1 MNPPSDTLS
10 LGDVITDA
18 AGFLA
23 ALGAGTMI
31 LFPLAIPGLA
41 LIVVPLML
49 LAAAVGLLV
58 AVAAVPVLTL
68 VALRRVARPST
79 TDHKVRA

>member
-1 MNPPSDTLS
+1 MNPRSDTLS

-31 LFPLAIPGLA
+31 LFPFRSLPC
-41 LIVVPLML
+41 PDRR
-49 LAAAVGLLV
+49 AAD
-58 AVAAVPVLTL
+58 AAGRRRRAAGRRSSRACLTL

-79 TDHKVRA
+79 TDHKARA

>member
-1 MNPPSDTLS
+1 MNPPSDTS
-10 LGDVITDA
+10 SVGDVITDA

-23 ALGAGTMI
+23 AVGAVTMS

-79 TDHKVRA
+79 TDRAVQA